1 MPEGQRG
8 QGGLGVT
15 ATLPP
20 TSSALSPAPPPEGEG
35 FSALPMWGRCPK
47 GREGGP
53 RRGGEGRSNAY
64 WRVVQFPA
72 WMLSMIDFITS
83 NMNFAASGRPSS
95 LPMVAAE

>member
-1 MPEGQRG
+1 M
-8 QGGLGVT
+8 
-15 ATLPP
+15 
-20 TSSALSPAPPPEGEG
+20 LSPCGGDARRAERAAP
-35 FSALPMWGRCPK
+35 AK
-47 GREGGP
+47 
-53 RRGGEGRSNAY
+53 GGEGRANAY

>member
-1 MPEGQRG
+1 MPEGWRGPLRHSRAGGNPSPSSSEGEMPEGQRG
-8 QGGLGVT
+8 
-15 ATLPP
+15 
-20 TSSALSPAPPPEGEG
+20 
-35 FSALPMWGRCPK
+35 R
-47 GREGGP
+47 P
-53 RRGGEGRSNAY
+53 RRGGEGRANAY